1 MKEEMTDSN
10 QNKLAV
16 VFPGI
21 GYHVD
26 KPLLFHTRKLLREL
40 GYEVADVNY
49 TGFPSGIKGNPQK
62 MKEAFDIALL
72 QSEDILKDVDMAKAD
87 DLIFVSKSIGTAVAA
102 AYAGNHGL
110 TPRHIYFTPIA
121 EAFDYIVPRSGIA
134 FHGTS
139 DPWADT
145 EIITGKCS
153 EYEIDLF
160 ITNDANHSLEIG
172 DTLKDIQE
180 LYTIMDTVKRFISS
194 EG

>member
-62 MKEAFDIALL
+62 MKEAFD
-72 QSEDILKDVDMAKAD
+72 
-87 DLIFVSKSIGTAVAA
+87 
-102 AYAGNHGL
+102 
-110 TPRHIYFTPIA
+110 
-121 EAFDYIVPRSGIA
+121 YIVPRSGIV

-180 LYTIMDTVKRFISS
+180 LYTIMDTVKWFISS

>member
-1 MKEEMTDSN
+1 MTKTN

-49 TGFPSGIKGNPQK
+49 TGFSSGIKGNPQK
-62 MKEAFDIALL
+62 MKEAFD
-72 QSEDILKDVDMAKAD
+72 
-87 DLIFVSKSIGTAVAA
+87 
-102 AYAGNHGL
+102 
-110 TPRHIYFTPIA
+110 
-121 EAFDYIVPRSGIA
+121 YIVPESGIA

-145 EIITGKCS
+145 EIITNKCS
-153 EYEIDLF
+153 EFKMDLF
-160 ITNDANHSLEIG
+160 ITNEANHSLETG
-172 DTLKDIQE
+172 DTLKDIQR
-180 LYTIMDTVKRFISS
+180 LSVIIKTVKQYLL
-194 EG
+194 

>member
-1 MKEEMTDSN
+1 MTKTN

-49 TGFPSGIKGNPQK
+49 TGFSSGIKGNPQK
-62 MKEAFDIALL
+62 MKEAFDMALL
-72 QSEDILKDVDMAKAD
+72 QAEDILKDIDMTDAG
-87 DLIFVSKSIGTAVAA
+87 DLVFVSKSIGTAVAA
-102 AYAGNHGL
+102 AYANNHGL
-110 TPRHIYFTPIA
+110 TPRHIYFTPID
-121 EAFDYIVPRSGIA
+121 EAFDYIAPKSGIA

-145 EIITGKCS
+145 EIITNKCS
-153 EYEIDLF
+153 EFKIDLF
-160 ITNDANHSLEIG
+160 ITNEANHSLETG

-180 LYTIMDTVKRFISS
+180 LSVIMKTVKQYLI
-194 EG
+194 